1 MFNIDDLSYSSN
13 SIDDVFKPVRVSS
26 ESVSTLGKVRVA
38 SVESIPG
45 FLKLAD
51 DQLVR
56 ISQQDFWRIGFDNEG
71 YFIERLV
78 DDNDPVKG

>member
-1 MFNIDDLSYSSN
+1 MINIDDLSFSSN
-13 SIDDVFKPVRVSS
+13 SIDDVFTNRQASAPAAPTNPR
-26 ESVSTLGKVRVA
+26 VRVA
-38 SVESIPG
+38 SAIPVG
-45 FLKLAD
+45 FVKVAD